1 MSLFNF
7 SKKQPNIPKR
17 RLSGD
22 VSRMRMPAATPSGVF
37 RRNRTLTGTTSNH
50 LDSVSAK
57 SDLESTR
64 TRVHHL
70 TIQRRKIGSIF
81 SIILLASILIW
92 TLVNNFTATTVVS
105 VSDTNIS
112 RHVNA
117 STYEKVIQDYLDGNP
132 ISRLS
137 FLIDQVSLTTYVT
150 SKLPEVKNIVTRGSA
165 GVGATNFVITM
176 RTPVAGWKLN
186 DKQYYVDSEGMP
198 FEQNYFSAPSV
209 QIVDDSGISLQAG
222 TTAIAS
228 KRFLSFV
235 GRVVSLS
242 KANGY
247 TVIQAI
253 LPSGTTRELEVKLK
267 ESSSLVKLSIDRPA
281 GEQVEDMARAIRYFA
296 SHSQSPQYIDIRVS
310 GKAFYR

>member
-7 SKKQPNIPKR
+7 TKKQSNIPRR

-22 VSRMRMPAATPSGVF
+22 VSRAPAIAPSNIF
-37 RRNRTLTGTTSNH
+37 KRNRTLTGTTSNR

-70 TIQRRKIGSIF
+70 TIQRRKIASIF
-81 SIILLASILIW
+81 SIVLLSVILIW
-92 TLVNNFTATTVVS
+92 ILVNNFTATVIVGL
-105 VSDTNIS
+105 SDTAIS
-112 RHVNA
+112 RHVNV
-117 STYEKVIQDYLDGNP
+117 STYEKVIQEYLDSSP

-137 FLIDQVSLTTYVT
+137 FLMDQSALTTYVT
-150 SKLPEVKNIVTRGSA
+150 GKLPEVKDVAMRGSA
-165 GVGATNFVITM
+165 GVGATNFIITM
-176 RTPVAGWKLN
+176 RVPVAGWKIN
-186 DKQYYVDSEGMP
+186 DRQYYVDSKGMP

-209 QIVDDSGISLQAG
+209 QIVDNSGVSLQTG

-242 KANGY
+242 KASGY
-247 TVIQAI
+247 TVTQAI
-253 LPSGTTRELEVKLK
+253 LPSGMTRELEIKLK
-267 ESSSLVKLSIDRPA
+267 ETGSLVKLSIDRPA
-281 GEQVEDMARAIRYFA
+281 GEQVEDMTRAVQYFI
-296 SHSQSPQYIDIRVS
+296 SHGQSPQYIDVRVS
-310 GKAFYR
+310 SKAFYQ